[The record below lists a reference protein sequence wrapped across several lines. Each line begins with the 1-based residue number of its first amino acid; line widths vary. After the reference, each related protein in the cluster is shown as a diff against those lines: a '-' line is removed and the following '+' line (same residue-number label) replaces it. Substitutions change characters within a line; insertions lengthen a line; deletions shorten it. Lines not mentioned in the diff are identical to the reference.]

1 PLSGRMGTRGGRRRA
16 SGRRVRG
23 VERRDVAA
31 LHRVDRVGDGVVVTW
46 DAVVTAALLGTER
59 SGAERPAPAG
69 SLGALVARLERGDPD
84 DAERSLLG
92 QMGVLAVH

>member
-1 PLSGRMGTRGGRRRA
+1 M
-16 SGRRVRG
+16 
-23 VERRDVAA
+23 
-31 LHRVDRVGDGVVVTW
+31 TW

-84 DAERSLLG
+84 DAERALLG
-92 QMGVLAVH
+92 QMGVLAVHRRAGRRPRSDDVPSVAPAPADDRPEAGLASP